1 MTHSL
6 REELTR
12 WGFSDSE
19 VDVYLAALE
28 AGQAPASEV
37 ADVADVST
45 RHVYRISERL
55 EEIGLVDLQD
65 QYQPTQIRP
74 APAEEVA
81 EIMERRQEA
90 IVTEIDQRRGGPEQH
105 IGGIEVLKR
114 KVTVLGRC
122 RAMLSEAENWIVLV
136 APADLLESVAD
147 ELRAAHERGVF
158 VQVFTEDV
166 AELAGRPFDEFAS
179 VVRVQEEFQMFQQFA
194 VGADYFRSLV
204 VTPHAMDLPLE
215 EQFAPALYVEDEYV
229 TPRINASFLEYEWRL
244 GEERLV
250 PDRVELP
257 AAFDGFTLA
266 VVQAALHLAAGA
278 DVRATIRAREIED
291 DATTGAAATVEGE
304 VVEARQG
311 IVEPYRKSFLF
322 EQSLVLDTEA
332 GEVTVGGPGGA
343 VEDYAAQHVEL
354 EPVDGPES

>member
-1 MTHSL
+1 MPQSL
-6 REELTR
+6 RDELTR

-28 AGQAPASEV
+28 TEQAPASEI
-37 ADVADVST
+37 ATQAGVST

-55 EEIGLVDLQD
+55 EEIGLVDVQE
-65 QYQPTQIRP
+65 QYQPTRIRP

-81 EIMERRQEA
+81 EIMQRRQEA
-90 IVTEIDQRRGGPEQH
+90 IVTEIERRREGAQGH
-105 IGGIEVLKR
+105 TGDLEVLKR

-122 RAMLSEAENWIVLV
+122 RAILSEAAEWIIFV

-147 ELRAAHERGVF
+147 ELRAAYERGVL
-158 VQVFTEDV
+158 VQLFTEDV
-166 AELAGRPFDEFAS
+166 TELGGRPLDEFAS
-179 VVRVQEEFQMFQQFA
+179 VVRVQENFQMFHQFA
-194 VGADYFRSLV
+194 IGADYYRSLV
-204 VTPHAMDLPLE
+204 VTPHAMDLPTD
-215 EQFAPALYVEDEYV
+215 EQFAPALYVEGESI

-257 AAFDGFTLA
+257 ATFDGFTAA
-266 VVQAALHLAAGA
+266 VVQATLHRAAGT
-278 DVRATIRAREIED
+278 DVRATVEAREID
-291 DATTGAAATVEGE
+291 DDGTAGSAATVEGE

-322 EQSLVLDTEA
+322 EQALVLDTDD
-332 GEVTVGGPGGA
+332 GEVTVGGPGGT
-343 VEDYAAQHVEL
+343 VEDYAAQRVEL
-354 EPVDGPES
+354 LPIDGMES